1 MIPARSYYMLVS
13 SLPQLP
19 ARFDSGRLP
28 ISWPTLRNRLRML
41 EHEDSQIT
49 HQVGLYFLWDR
60 QPLDRTDSE
69 VIERYHELM
78 RNSTNHL
85 VRHLVRSR
93 TEMRLIISCIRRR
106 AAGLGPP
113 NWIDRVVSPDSPLSH
128 LRKHWL
134 EPNFSLGVH
143 YRWVEAFRKHWDA
156 GDMRE
161 VQRVVFNERWN
172 DWTHI
177 AEKQTFAFEA
187 IIAYL
192 VRWEIIDRWTSQNVD
207 AGKARFNQLI
217 EETLGEYANPF
228 K

>member
-1 MIPARSYYMLVS
+1 VIPARSYYMLVS

-19 ARFDSGRLP
+19 ARFDAGRLP

-41 EHEDSQIT
+41 EHDDGRIT
-49 HQVGLYFLWDR
+49 RQVGLYFLWDR
-60 QPLDRTDSE
+60 QPLDRTDEE

-78 RNSTNHL
+78 RNMTNHL

-113 NWIDRVVSPDSPLSH
+113 NWIDRVANPDSSLSH

-134 EPNFSLGVH
+134 DPNFNLGVRF
-143 YRWVEAFRKHWDA
+143 RWAEAFRNALEA

-161 VQRVVFNERWN
+161 AQRAVFNERWD

-207 AGKARFNQLI
+207 AGKTRFNQLI

-228 K
+228 Q

>member
-19 ARFDSGRLP
+19 ARFDGGRLP

-41 EHEDSQIT
+41 EQEDSRIT
-49 HQVGLYFLWDR
+49 RQVGLYFLWDR
-60 QPLDRTDSE
+60 QPLDRTDEE
-69 VIERYHELM
+69 VIERYHELL
-78 RNSTNHL
+78 RNTTNHL

-93 TEMRLIISCIRRR
+93 TEMRLIISCVRRR

-113 NWIDRVVSPDSPLSH
+113 SWIDRDTSSDSSLGH

-134 EPNFSLGVH
+134 DPNFNLGVR
-143 YRWVEAFRKHWDA
+143 YRWVEAFRNALEA

-161 VQRVVFNERWN
+161 AQRAVFNERWN

-228 K
+228 

>member
-1 MIPARSYYMLVS
+1 VIPARSYYMLVS

-19 ARFDSGRLP
+19 ARFDVGRLP

-41 EHEDSQIT
+41 EQGDGRIT
-49 HQVGLYFLWDR
+49 RQVGLYFLWDR
-60 QPLDRTDSE
+60 QPLDRTDEE

-78 RNSTNHL
+78 RNMTNHL

-106 AAGLGPP
+106 ATGLGPP
-113 NWIDRVVSPDSPLSH
+113 DWIDRVASPDSSLGH
-128 LRKHWL
+128 VRKHWL
-134 EPNFSLGVH
+134 DPNFNLGVR
-143 YRWVEAFRKHWDA
+143 YRWVEAFRNALEA

-161 VQRVVFNERWN
+161 AQRAVFNERWD
-172 DWTHI
+172 DWTRI

-228 K
+228 Q

>member
-19 ARFDSGRLP
+19 IRFDSGRLP

-41 EHEDSQIT
+41 EPDDSEVT
-49 HQVGLYFLWDR
+49 RQVGLYFLWDR
-60 QPLDRTDSE
+60 QPLDRTDNE
-69 VIERYHELM
+69 VIDRYLELM

-85 VRHLVRSR
+85 VRHLVRTR
-93 TEMRLIISCIRRR
+93 TEMRLIIGCIRLR
-106 AAGLGPP
+106 AAGAGPP
-113 NWIDRVVSPDSPLSH
+113 KWIDRIVDRDSPLIH
-128 LRKHWL
+128 MRKHWL
-134 EPNFSLGVH
+134 DPNFNLGVH
-143 YRWVEAFRKHWDA
+143 YRWVDAFRKQLDA

-161 VQRVVFNERWN
+161 AQRVVFNERWN

-177 AEKQTFAFEA
+177 AEKQTFSFEA

-192 VRWEIIDRWTSQNVD
+192 VRWEIIDRWTSQNAD
-207 AGKARFNQLI
+207 AGKARFNKLI
-217 EETLGEYANPF
+217 EETLGDYAHPI